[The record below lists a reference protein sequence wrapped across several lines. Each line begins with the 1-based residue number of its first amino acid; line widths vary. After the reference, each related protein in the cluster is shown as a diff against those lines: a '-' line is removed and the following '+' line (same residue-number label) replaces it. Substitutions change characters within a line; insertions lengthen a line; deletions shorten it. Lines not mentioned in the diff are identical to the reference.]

1 LEGRGETVS
10 QRYKVIP
17 DYTRK
22 GFITLNPEMISK
34 TVMKNRKITYVKFGI
49 GCSEVKVAVTQEVDA
64 NEILLSHEV
73 MEELRMPA
81 FLPYEMTF
89 GKNNMV
95 FGPYIGMLVEKKE
108 ERLRQIINNLE
119 SYLLCYEEIG
129 GAVLVFSEEGVEM
142 DKHLIRGFMFNPEN
156 VSWEEGTYIYP
167 AAIFK
172 RTGIRKRLRN
182 HFQGLLGDT
191 IFNNYVFNK
200 WEAHEWLNNFEA
212 VRQYLP
218 DTIMYSKPAD
228 VREFLKQHKSA
239 FIKPIYGS
247 QGTGILRLDVKGDWF
262 ILHCRREGENRET
275 YFKTVG
281 ELTEFLKNNLKEE
294 KYIVQ
299 RDLKLISMDERKI
312 DFRLILLKDGD
323 GQWKDIGMIAK
334 YGVKGNIT
342 SNVSTG
348 GSAEAAEKTF
358 KNTLQL
364 SDEEATNLRN
374 KMSSI
379 GKKAAFGLEE
389 SGISCGNLGI
399 DMAID
404 MEGHIWI
411 IEINNIDPNHTIAID
426 AKDRQMFYRARL
438 LNMLYAKRLAG
449 FPKEV

>member
-1 LEGRGETVS
+1 MSR
-10 QRYKVIP
+10 RYKVIP
-17 DYTRK
+17 DYMRK

-34 TVMKNRKITYVKFGI
+34 TVMKNRKIIYVKFGI
-49 GCSEVKVAVTQEVDA
+49 GCSEVKVELTQEVGA

-81 FLPYEMTF
+81 FLPYEIAF
-89 GKNNMV
+89 DKNSMV
-95 FGPYIGMLVEKKE
+95 FGPYIGMLVEKSE
-108 ERLRQIINNLE
+108 ERVSQTINNLE
-119 SYLLCYEEIG
+119 SYLLSYEEIG

-156 VSWEEGTYIYP
+156 VSWEEGTYAYP

-182 HFQGLLGDT
+182 HFQSLLGDA

-200 WEAHEWLNNFEA
+200 WEAHKWLSNFED

-218 DTIMYSKPAD
+218 DTVLYSKPED
-228 VREFLKQHKSA
+228 VIEFLKQHKSV

-247 QGTGILRLDVKGDWF
+247 RGAEILKLDEKGDGF
-262 ILHCRREGENRET
+262 ILYSRQDGENRET
-275 YFKTVG
+275 YFKTKG
-281 ELTEFLKNNLKEE
+281 ELNEFLKNNLKEE

-299 RDLKLISMDERKI
+299 RDLKLLSRNERKI
-312 DFRLILLKDGD
+312 DFRLLLLKDGD

-334 YGVKGNIT
+334 HGIKGNIT

-348 GSAEAAEKTF
+348 ASAEVAEKTF

-364 SDEEATNLRN
+364 SGEEAIKLRN

-379 GKKAAFGLEE
+379 GKKAALGLED

-404 MEGHIWI
+404 VEGHIWI

-426 AKDRQMFYRARL
+426 AKDRKMFYRARL

-449 FPKEV
+449 FPKDV